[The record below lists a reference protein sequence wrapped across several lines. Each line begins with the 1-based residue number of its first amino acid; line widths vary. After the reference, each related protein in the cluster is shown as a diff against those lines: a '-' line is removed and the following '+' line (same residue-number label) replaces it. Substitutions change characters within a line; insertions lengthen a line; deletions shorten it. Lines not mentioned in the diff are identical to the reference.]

1 MTNVARTGWLLGTAA
16 LALAIGGL
24 ALLGYSGHEAGAQ
37 SEQAGKVGAADK
49 AGKGPG
55 KPDGAG
61 KAAGKPESFDKAG
74 KAGGGRQPPVA
85 VTVAR
90 VVQQSVPVRIQ
101 AVGSAEAY
109 ATVAVKARVDG
120 QIIDVGFRE
129 GQEVR
134 SGSVL
139 FKIDPR
145 PFDAAL
151 KQAEANHQRDLAQLA
166 QAQRQ
171 EERYLELLQKNFIS
185 KEAYA
190 QYKTGAETAQA
201 AVLASKA
208 ALENAR
214 LQLEYTTIR
223 APIDGYTG
231 RIQIQ
236 KGNLVKANDANALVV
251 LNQVH
256 PINVSFAIPEQN
268 LPSVRKQMAGEPLQV
283 EATPPD
289 AAKPAVGKLVFI
301 DNTVDTTT
309 GTIKLKAVF
318 ENREDALWPG
328 QFVTVSLK
336 LFEDKNALTVPSRAV
351 QTGPNGQ
358 YVFVVKGDMSVEVR
372 PVTVQRSEGDLAVVA
387 TGLSKGEQVVTQGQL
402 RLIPGAKVVIKGEG
416 RPQGGDRPQGSDRQK
431 DVDRRTSGERQS

>member
-1 MTNVARTGWLLGTAA
+1 MIELARTGWLLRAAA
-16 LALAIGGL
+16 LTLAVAGVS
-24 ALLGYSGHEAGAQ
+24 LLVHTGHEAGAQ
-37 SEQAGKVGAADK
+37 SEQAGKIGAADK
-49 AGKGPG
+49 
-55 KPDGAG
+55 AG
-61 KAAGKPESFDKAG
+61 KAAGKPESANKAG

-109 ATVAVKARVDG
+109 ATVAIKARVDG
-120 QIIDVGFRE
+120 QIVEVRFRE

-134 SGSVL
+134 AGSVL
-139 FKIDPR
+139 FKLDPR
-145 PFDAAL
+145 PFEAAL

-166 QAQRQ
+166 QAKRQ

-201 AVLASKA
+201 AVLASNA
-208 ALENAR
+208 ALDNAR

-236 KGNLVKANDANALVV
+236 KGNLVKANDATPLVV

-256 PINVSFAIPEQN
+256 PINVSFAVPEQI
-268 LPSVRKQMAGEPLQV
+268 LPSVRKQMTGEPLQV

-289 AAKPAVGKLVFI
+289 AAKPAVGKLVFV
-301 DNTVDTTT
+301 DNAVDTTT

-328 QFVTVSLK
+328 QFVTVWLK
-336 LFEDKNALTVPSRAV
+336 LFEDKNALTLPSRAV

-358 YVFVVKGDMSVEVR
+358 YVFVVKSDNSVEVR
-372 PVTVQRSEGDLAVVA
+372 PITVQRSEGDLAVIA

-402 RLIPGAKVVIKGEG
+402 RLIPGAKVLIKGEG
-416 RPQGGDRPQGSDRQK
+416 RPQNGDRPQGGDPQK
-431 DVDRRTSGERQS
+431 DVDRSSKGERQS

>member
-1 MTNVARTGWLLGTAA
+1 MTKVARSGLLLRAAA
-16 LALAIGGL
+16 LVLAIAGVFL
-24 ALLGYSGHEAGAQ
+24 FGYSGHEAGAQ
-37 SEQAGKVGAADK
+37 SEQAGKIGTPDK
-49 AGKGPG
+49 AGKS
-55 KPDGAG
+55 DGAG

-90 VVQQSVPVRIQ
+90 VMQQSVPVRVQ
-101 AVGSAEAY
+101 AVGSAEAF
-109 ATVAVKARVDG
+109 ATVAIKARVDG
-120 QIIDVGFRE
+120 QIVDVRFRE

-134 SGSVL
+134 AGSVL
-139 FKIDPR
+139 FNLDPR
-145 PFDAAL
+145 PFEAAL
-151 KQAEANHQRDLAQLA
+151 RQAEANHQRDLAQFA

-201 AVLASKA
+201 SVLASKA
-208 ALENAR
+208 ALENAK

-236 KGNLVKANDANALVV
+236 KGNLVKANDATALVV

-256 PINVSFAIPEQN
+256 PINVSFAVPEQI

-301 DNTVDTTT
+301 DNAVDTTT

-336 LFEDKNALTVPSRAV
+336 LFEGKDALTLPSRAV

-358 YVFVVKGDMSVEVR
+358 YVFVVKSDMSVEVR
-372 PVTVQRSEGDLAVVA
+372 PVTVQRSEGDLSVIA

-402 RLIPGAKVVIKGEG
+402 RLTPGAKVVIKGEG
-416 RPQGGDRPQGSDRQK
+416 RPPNGERPQGGDREK
-431 DVDRRTSGERQS
+431 DVDRRTNAERQS

>member
-1 MTNVARTGWLLGTAA
+1 MIELARTGWLLRAAA
-16 LALAIGGL
+16 LTLAVAGVY
-24 ALLGYSGHEAGAQ
+24 LLVHTGHEAGAQ
-37 SEQAGKVGAADK
+37 SEQAGKIGAADK
-49 AGKGPG
+49 
-55 KPDGAG
+55 AG
-61 KAAGKPESFDKAG
+61 KAAGKPESANKAG

-109 ATVAVKARVDG
+109 ATVAIKARVDG
-120 QIIDVGFRE
+120 QIVEVRFRE

-134 SGSVL
+134 AGSVL
-139 FKIDPR
+139 FKLDPR
-145 PFDAAL
+145 PFEAAL

-166 QAQRQ
+166 QAKRQ

-201 AVLASKA
+201 AVLASNA
-208 ALENAR
+208 ALDNAR

-236 KGNLVKANDANALVV
+236 KGNLVKANDATPLVV

-256 PINVSFAIPEQN
+256 PINVSFAVPEQI
-268 LPSVRKQMAGEPLQV
+268 LPSVRKQMTGEPLQV

-289 AAKPAVGKLVFI
+289 AAKPAVGKLVFV
-301 DNTVDTTT
+301 DNAVDTTT

-328 QFVTVSLK
+328 QFVTVWLK
-336 LFEDKNALTVPSRAV
+336 LFEDKNALTLPSRAV

-358 YVFVVKGDMSVEVR
+358 YVFVVKSDNSVEVR
-372 PVTVQRSEGDLAVVA
+372 PITVQRSEGDLAVIA

-402 RLIPGAKVVIKGEG
+402 RLIPGAKVLIKGEG
-416 RPQGGDRPQGSDRQK
+416 RPQNGDRPQGGDPQK
-431 DVDRRTSGERQS
+431 DVDRSSKGERQS

>member
-1 MTNVARTGWLLGTAA
+1 MTEVASTRTGWLLRTAA
-16 LALAIGGL
+16 LVLAVAGV
-24 ALLGYSGHEAGAQ
+24 ALLGYSWHEAGAQ
-37 SEQAGKVGAADK
+37 SEQAGKIGAADK
-49 AGKGPG
+49 GG

-61 KAAGKPESFDKAG
+61 KAAGKPESYDKAG
-74 KAGGGRQPPVA
+74 KAAGGRQPPVA

-109 ATVAVKARVDG
+109 ATVAIKARVDG
-120 QIIDVGFRE
+120 QIVDVRFRE

-134 SGSVL
+134 AGSVL
-139 FKIDPR
+139 FNLDPR
-145 PFDAAL
+145 PFEAAL
-151 KQAEANHQRDLAQLA
+151 KQAEANQQRDLAQLA
-166 QAQRQ
+166 QAKRQ

-190 QYKTGAETAQA
+190 QYQTGAETAKA

-236 KGNLVKANDANALVV
+236 KGNLVKANDATALVV

-256 PINVSFAIPEQN
+256 PINVSFAVPEQI
-268 LPSVRKQMAGEPLQV
+268 LPTVRKQMTGEPLQV

-301 DNTVDTTT
+301 DNAVDTTT

-328 QFVTVSLK
+328 QFVTVWLK
-336 LFEDKNALTVPSRAV
+336 LFEDKNALTLPSRAV

-358 YVFVVKGDMSVEVR
+358 FVFVVKSDMSVEVR
-372 PVTVQRSEGDLAVVA
+372 PITVERSEGDLSVIA
-387 TGLSKGEQVVTQGQL
+387 TGLAKGEQVVTQGQL
-402 RLIPGAKVVIKGEG
+402 RLTPGAKVLIKGEG
-416 RPQGGDRPQGSDRQK
+416 RPQDGDRQKGDDRQK
-431 DVDRRTSGERQS
+431 DVDRRPNSERQS

>member
-1 MTNVARTGWLLGTAA
+1 MIRLARSGWLLLAAA
-16 LALAIGGL
+16 LVLAVGGL
-24 ALLGYSGHEAGAQ
+24 ALLAYPGHEATAQ
-37 SEQAGKVGAADK
+37 TEKSGKIGAADK
-49 AGKGPG
+49 AGKS
-55 KPDGAG
+55 D
-61 KAAGKPESFDKAG
+61 STTRAG
-74 KAGGGRQPPVA
+74 KAGAGRQPPVP

-90 VVQQSVPVRIQ
+90 VSQQAVPVRIQ

-120 QIIDVGFRE
+120 QIVDVRFRE

-134 SGSVL
+134 AGSVL

-145 PFDAAL
+145 PFEAAL

-171 EERYLELLQKNFIS
+171 EARYLELLQKNFIS

-190 QYKTGAETAQA
+190 QYKTGSETAAA

-236 KGNLVKANDANALVV
+236 KGNLVKANDAALVV

-256 PINVSFAIPEQN
+256 PINVSFSVPEQA
-268 LPSVRKQMAGEPLQV
+268 LPTVRKHLASGPLEV
-283 EATPPD
+283 EATPPE
-289 AAKPAVGKLVFI
+289 ASAPAVGKLVFI
-301 DNTVDTTT
+301 DNAVDTAT
-309 GTIKLKAVF
+309 GTIKLKAAF
-318 ENREDALWPG
+318 DNRQDALWPG

-336 LFEDKNALTVPSRAV
+336 LYEDKDALTLPSKAV

-358 YVFVVKGDMSVEVR
+358 YVFVVKGDMSVELR
-372 PVTVQRSEGDLAVVA
+372 PVTVQRSDGDRAVIA
-387 TGLSKGEQVVTQGQL
+387 TGLTKGEKVVTQGQL
-402 RLIPGAKVVIKGEG
+402 RLTPGTKVVVK
-416 RPQGGDRPQGSDRQK
+416 GGDRQL
-431 DVDRRTSGERQS
+431 

>member
-1 MTNVARTGWLLGTAA
+1 MRDRRQPTALSGVIARMTIVARFRPRLLVAA
-16 LALAIGGL
+16 SVLAVTGL
-24 ALLGYSGHEAGAQ
+24 ALLDHPGHEARAQ
-37 SEQAGKVGAADK
+37 ADK
-49 AGKGPG
+49 GEKAAKSSAPDKSGR
-55 KPDGAG
+55 PDGAA
-61 KAAGKPESFDKAG
+61 KAS
-74 KAGGGRQPPVA
+74 QPPVP

-90 VVQQSVPVRIQ
+90 VTQQPVPVRIQ

-120 QIIDVGFRE
+120 QIVDVRFRE
-129 GQEVR
+129 GQEVKA
-134 SGSVL
+134 GSVL
-139 FKIDPR
+139 FNIDPR
-145 PFDAAL
+145 PFETAL
-151 KQAEANHQRDLAQLA
+151 KQAEANHQRDLAQQA

-171 EERYLELLQKNFIS
+171 EARYLELFEKNFVS

-190 QYKTGAETAQA
+190 QYKTAAETAAA

-208 ALENAR
+208 ALDNAK

-236 KGNLVKANDANALVV
+236 KGNLVKANDATPLVV

-256 PINVSFAIPEQN
+256 PINVSFAVPEQA
-268 LPSVRKQMAGEPLQV
+268 LPVVRKHLAAGPLEV

-289 AAKPAVGKLVFI
+289 AGAPAVGKLVFV
-301 DNTVDTTT
+301 DNAVDTAT

-318 ENREDALWPG
+318 ENRQDALWPG

-336 LFEDKNALTVPSRAV
+336 LYEDKNALTVPSRAV

-358 YVFVVKGDMSVEVR
+358 YVFVIKDDMSVEIR
-372 PVTVQRSEGDLAVVA
+372 PVTVQRTAEDLSVIA
-387 TGLSKGEQVVTQGQL
+387 TGVSRGERVVTQGQL
-402 RLIPGAKVVIKGEG
+402 RLAPGAKVVVK
-416 RPQGGDRPQGSDRQK
+416 GGDRQL
-431 DVDRRTSGERQS
+431 

>member
-1 MTNVARTGWLLGTAA
+1 MTKVARTGWLLGAA
-16 LALAIGGL
+16 GLALAVAGV
-24 ALLGYSGHEAGAQ
+24 ALLVYSGHDAGAQ
-37 SEQAGKVGAADK
+37 SEQAGKVGAAEK
-49 AGKGPG
+49 AGKPS
-55 KPDGAG
+55 D
-61 KAAGKPESFDKAG
+61 AGKPTGKPENAG

-109 ATVAVKARVDG
+109 ATVAIKARVDG
-120 QIIDVGFRE
+120 QIVDVRFRE

-134 SGSVL
+134 AGSVL
-139 FKIDPR
+139 FNLDPR
-145 PFDAAL
+145 PFEAAL
-151 KQAEANHQRDLAQLA
+151 QQAEANHQRDLAQLA
-166 QAQRQ
+166 QAKRQ
-171 EERYLELLQKNFIS
+171 EDRYLELLQKNFVS

-190 QYKTGAETAQA
+190 QYKTAAETAQA
-201 AVLASKA
+201 AVFASKA

-214 LQLEYTTIR
+214 LQLEYATIR

-236 KGNLVKANDANALVV
+236 KGNLVKANDATALVV

-256 PINVSFAIPEQN
+256 PINVSFAVPEQI
-268 LPSVRKQMAGEPLQV
+268 LPSVRKQMAGGSLQV

-289 AAKPAVGKLVFI
+289 AAKPAVGKLVFV
-301 DNTVDTTT
+301 DNAVDTTT

-328 QFVTVSLK
+328 QFVTVWLK
-336 LFEDKNALTVPSRAV
+336 LLEDKNALTVPSRAV

-358 YVFVVKGDMSVEVR
+358 YVFVVKSDMSVEVR
-372 PVTVQRSEGDLAVVA
+372 PVTVQRSEGDLAVIA
-387 TGLSKGEQVVTQGQL
+387 TGLAKGEQVVTQGQL
-402 RLIPGAKVVIKGEG
+402 RLTPGAKVLITGDG
-416 RPQGGDRPQGSDRQK
+416 RPQNGDRPQGGDGQK
-431 DVDRRTSGERQS
+431 DVEQRTNGERQS